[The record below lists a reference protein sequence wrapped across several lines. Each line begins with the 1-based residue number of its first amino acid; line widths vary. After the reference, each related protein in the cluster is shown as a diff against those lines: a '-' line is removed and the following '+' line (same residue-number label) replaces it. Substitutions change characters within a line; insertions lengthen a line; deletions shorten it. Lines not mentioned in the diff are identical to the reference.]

1 MLKYIISFFILI
13 NVSFAGDDTLT
24 TSSGLKYL
32 VINKGNGDKAV
43 NGKAVEV
50 HYTGT
55 LTDGKKFDSSYDRK
69 EPIEFILGEG
79 QVIKGWDEGIALM
92 SVGDKLKL
100 IIPPNL
106 GYGDRGAGNV
116 IPPGATL
123 IFDVELM
130 SVSEPKK
137 SLEDTLIPVFIE
149 KGLQAMIDTYR
160 SLKTNEPDKYNFKES
175 QLNSLGYTFLQGNN
189 LEAAIEIFKLNVESY
204 PESFNVYDSLAEA
217 YMLKGDNT
225 NAIINY
231 EKSLQ
236 LNPENTNASDMLK
249 KLKQ

>member
-1 MLKYIISFFILI
+1 MLKIILCLFLFSGYAIAENDTITTATGLKYI
-13 NVSFAGDDTLT
+13 
-24 TSSGLKYL
+24 
-32 VINKGNGDKAV
+32 VITKGSGDKAV

-50 HYTGT
+50 HYTGK

-79 QVIKGWDEGIALM
+79 QVIKGWDEGIGLM
-92 SVGDKLKL
+92 SVGDKMQL
-100 IIPPNL
+100 IIPPQL

-123 IFDVELM
+123 IFDVELI
-130 SVSEPKK
+130 SVSEPRK

-149 KGLQAMIDTYR
+149 KGLQAMIETYR
-160 SLKTNEPDKYNFKES
+160 GLKLNEPDKYNFKES

-189 LEAAIEIFKLNVESY
+189 IDAAIEILKLNVESF
-204 PESFNVYDSLAEA
+204 PESFNVYDSLGEA
-217 YMLKGDNT
+217 YMVKGDNA

-231 EKSLQ
+231 EKSLV
-236 LNPENTNASDMLK
+236 LNPDNTNASDMLK

>member
-1 MLKYIISFFILI
+1 MHKYIISFFILV
-13 NVSFAGDDTLT
+13 NVSFASDDTVT

-55 LTDGKKFDSSYDRK
+55 LIDGKKFDSSYDRK

-79 QVIKGWDEGIALM
+79 QVIKGWDEGIGLM

-149 KGLQAMIDTYR
+149 KGLQAMIETYKN
-160 SLKTNEPDKYNFKES
+160 LKATEPDKYNFKES

-204 PESFNVYDSLAEA
+204 PESFNVYDSLGEA
-217 YMLKGDNT
+217 CMLKGDNA

-236 LNPENTNASDMLK
+236 LNPENTNASEMLK